1 MSIRSQ
7 LTEDRKPHL
16 PQFRPI
22 TPESVRLAEERYRRQ
37 LRRDKK
43 ARMAKKEKQRTRRR
57 RKEWLQNVIE
67 KGEMNIDEEE
77 EPEDGIRATSIA
89 LISTDAVSETLD
101 QGRTQPGAKRVKTTK
116 ALEEDREIKE
126 DEDEPE
132 LPEKPS
138 LIFATGKKLIPPLS
152 NRFCSR
158 RYTGTPLEEMD
169 DFYRNKRTCIYS
181 LLHLRSLHQGD
192 RLRPHH

>member
-1 MSIRSQ
+1 MINIF
-7 LTEDRKPHL
+7 L
-16 PQFRPI
+16 
-22 TPESVRLAEERYRRQ
+22 
-37 LRRDKK
+37 
-43 ARMAKKEKQRTRRR
+43 EKQRTRRR

-67 KGEMNIDEEE
+67 KGEINIDEEE
-77 EPEDGIRATSIA
+77 EPEDGVRATSIA

-138 LIFATGKKLIPPLS
+138 LIFATGKKLIPPLI

-169 DFYRNKRTCIYS
+169 DFYRNKRSFVVISGDKTIFRLSLTPSLFVFGPFNPIRLAAIYAMVHPYPFPT
-181 LLHLRSLHQGD
+181 LHKACSAF
-192 RLRPHH
+192 